1 MTATEIADLLKE
13 HGIRPTPQRMAVYQY
28 LDEHR
33 THAQADTIYEALVQQ
48 YPSFSRTTIYNS
60 IRVLEESGL
69 ITPIVIDGTVIR
81 YDANTNGHGHFKCV
95 SCGTVFDVMDTQK
108 QQTPDSL
115 QAFEVQSSVSNYYGR
130 CPKCKATNQ
139 SVRSIGMI

>member
-13 HGIRPTPQRMAVYQY
+13 HGIRPTPQRIAVYQY

-33 THAQADTIYEALVQQ
+33 THAQADTIYKNLVQQ

-60 IRVLEESGL
+60 IRVLEEEGL
-69 ITPIVIDGTVIR
+69 IIPIVIDGTVIR

-95 SCGTVFDVMDTQK
+95 SCGTVFDVMDN
-108 QQTPDSL
+108 PRVPPPESL
-115 QAFEVQSSVSNYYGR
+115 EQFEVRSSVSNYYGR
-130 CPKCKATNQ
+130 CPKCKETNQ
-139 SVRSIGMI
+139 LVRSVSML